1 MPRNWDQRTE
11 EIRAER
17 DAIVRSAEERHIE
30 SLVRE
35 LAELLDRAWREAGTE
50 APAWE
55 IREVQLRGEYPN
67 TVLAIRR
74 YDHGANIEVW
84 RSYPVWAEL
93 WERPDGT
100 RYTPETIAADILA
113 WVLGS

>member
-11 EIRAER
+11 RIRAER
-17 DAIVRSAEERHIE
+17 DAIVRSAEERHVE

-35 LAELLDRAWREAGTE
+35 LAQLLDRAWREAGSE
-50 APAWE
+50 EPAWE

-67 TVLAIRR
+67 TVLAILR
-74 YDHGANIEVW
+74 YDPVANFEAW
-84 RSYPVWAEL
+84 RSYPVWAEF
-93 WERPDGT
+93 WERPDGG
-100 RYTPETIAADILA
+100 RYPPETIAADILA